1 MSTLVILSCD
11 DCGHATPATS
21 PAMAAYALR
30 RHSCATVLERVAR
43 GQRRLDRLALSG
55 PEQPCQHNDRHPHGD
70 RVRYV
75 IDKCRC
81 RPCRDSANRYE
92 RARQRQQM
100 YGHDA
105 YVDAGPARAHI
116 TALMAAG
123 MGLKR
128 IVAVS
133 DISQGLLWKLIYGK
147 RRADGTR
154 TPSKRI
160 RPTTEAVILA
170 ITLDLADGARVSGVG
185 TRRRLQA
192 LVAVGWSQ
200 SKLARRL
207 GMGGRNFG
215 HLIHNL
221 GLTGEVTVTHAK
233 AVTALY
239 DQLWDQLPPHT
250 QHRDHIA
257 YSRAIN
263 HAIGYDWPVPMAW
276 DEDDIDDPDA
286 QPDRGEQQQRRGTGR
301 PVEFSIEDIDFILD
315 NDPLTIDQLADR
327 LKVSQDTIKHH
338 LARSGRR
345 DLLARML
352 RNKTVQEYA
361 A

>member
-1 MSTLVILSCD
+1 MSTLVILTCD
-11 DCGHATPATS
+11 DCGHSTPATS

-30 RHSCATVLERVAR
+30 RHSCATVRERAAR

-105 YVDAGPARAHI
+105 YVDAAPARAHI
-116 TALMAAG
+116 KALMAAG

-128 IVAVS
+128 IVEVS

-147 RRADGTR
+147 TRADGTR
-154 TPSKRI
+154 AASQRI
-160 RPTTEAVILA
+160 RPITEQTILA
-170 ITLDLADGARVSGVG
+170 IHLNLAGGARVSGVG

-192 LVAVGWSQ
+192 LVAIGWSQ

-221 GLTGEVTVTHAK
+221 GMTGAVTVAHAK

-239 DQLWDQLPPHT
+239 DQLWDQAPPRT
-250 QHRDHIA
+250 EWRDHIA
-257 YSRAIN
+257 YSRSLSYSAK
-263 HAIGYDWPVPMAW
+263 AGWVVPMAW
-276 DEDDIDDPDA
+276 SDDDIDNPNATPDL
-286 QPDRGEQQQRRGTGR
+286 GEQEQVAHR
-301 PVEFSIEDIDFILD
+301 PQKFSIEDVDFILD

-327 LKVSQDTIKHH
+327 LHVSRNTIEIR
-338 LARSGRR
+338 LARTDRR